1 MSTSR
6 RALLALIGVAASLAL
21 AGCGPDA
28 AKTPAPSATASVPRG
43 STTPAEPASPRVI
56 AEGLDAPW
64 SIAFLGDTALISARD
79 TGEILEL
86 TGAGARV
93 VGTIDDVTAFGESGL
108 LGVAVD
114 DRDRLYVYST
124 AADGNRIQR
133 YAIDGDPGSLRL
145 GGGETIVDRLPSA
158 SVHSGGRIAFGP
170 DGMLYATV
178 GDAGDRAAAQ
188 DLESLAGKIL
198 RMTPDGDV
206 PDDNPFGGSLVY
218 SFGHRNPQGIAW
230 ADDGTMFASEFG
242 QDTWDELNVIE
253 AGANYGWPEVEGIGG
268 DERFVD
274 PVQQWAP
281 SEASPSGIAIAGG
294 TVYIANL
301 RGAVLRTVPVAD
313 PSTSSEL
320 FAGEYGRLRD
330 VAVAPSGELWILT
343 NNTDGRGTPTE
354 GDDRILAIEP
364 R

>member
-188 DLESLAGKIL
+188 DLESLAGKIV

-218 SFGHRNPQGIAW
+218 SFGHRNPQGIA
-230 ADDGTMFASEFG
+230 
-242 QDTWDELNVIE
+242 
-253 AGANYGWPEVEGIGG
+253 
-268 DERFVD
+268 
-274 PVQQWAP
+274 
-281 SEASPSGIAIAGG
+281 IAGG

-301 RGAVLRTVPVAD
+301 RGAVLRTVPVSD

-354 GDDRILAIEP
+354 GDDRIIAFEA